1 MTLAKKL
8 ILGFGLVLVLLV
20 AMGGISYKA
29 LSDATS
35 GFTDYRRTAR
45 GSLMSGGIMSSML
58 QMRLGVLSFMNTS
71 SEAALRSYEDA
82 RANLAKGL
90 DEADKSMKNPA
101 RRKHLAT
108 VAEALAQYAAGVDEL
123 HKYDQTRQD
132 EIRILNTMGPQRVQA
147 LAQLAEAAQREGDVV
162 GAARAEAVVRAML
175 ELRLAVVKMMADTD
189 VKWLEQAKQDAVLVS
204 EAFNRLVADV
214 RNPVLRDKARELY
227 QQRTDYFS
235 AFERMSAAALKRD
248 AVYNERL
255 AKLGPAI
262 AQACDAIQSSY
273 EAEQNE
279 IGPRVQASNEQA
291 QLLTGAIALVA
302 VAAGVVIAW
311 LLIRVVMAQLGADP
325 AALAAITRRI
335 AAGDLD
341 VSFNAGSGKLRG
353 VYADMKDMTDGLV
366 SVITEVRSGAENVAS
381 GSEELSA
388 SAETLSQ
395 GATEQAAAIEEI
407 SSSMEEMAANIR
419 QNMENARQTE
429 TIAMQAATD
438 AEGGGKAV
446 GDTVG
451 AMREIAAKISIIE
464 EIARQTNLLALNAA
478 IEAARAGE
486 HGKGFAVVAAE
497 VRKLAERSGQ
507 AAAEISELSSS
518 SVAVAEHAGDM
529 LTKMVPGIRRTA
541 ELVQE
546 IAAAS
551 NEQNVGAEQVNKA
564 IAQLDQVI
572 QQNASASEEMA
583 STSEELSSQAEQLQA
598 TVSRFRVA
606 ALDDG
611 LARAPRRAQPKA
623 APRAIAG
630 RAPRKAVS
638 GKSGNIALDM
648 DSDAD
653 DSEFERF

>member
-29 LSDATS
+29 LSDATF

-45 GSLMSGGIMSSML
+45 GSLMSGGIMTNML

-71 SEAALRSYEDA
+71 SETALRSYEEA
-82 RANLAKGL
+82 RAELAKGL
-90 DEADKSMKNPA
+90 DEADKSIKNPD

-108 VAEALAQYAAGVDEL
+108 VADALAQYTDGVAEL
-123 HKYDQTRQD
+123 RKHDQERQT
-132 EIRILNTMGPQRVQA
+132 EITILNTLGPQRMQA
-147 LAQLAEAAQREGDVV
+147 LAQLAESAQREGDVV
-162 GAARAEAVVRAML
+162 GASRVEAVMRAML
-175 ELRLAVVKMMADTD
+175 ELRVAVVKMMADTD
-189 VKWLEQAKQDAVLVS
+189 VKWLEQAKQDAILVG
-204 EAFNRLVADV
+204 EAFNRLIADV
-214 RNPVLRDKARELY
+214 RNPVLRDRARELY

-248 AVYNERL
+248 AVFTQRL

-262 AQACDAIQSSY
+262 AQACDAIQNSY
-273 EAEQNE
+273 EAEQRE

-291 QLLTGAIALVA
+291 QLLTGGIALVA
-302 VAAGVVIAW
+302 VVAGVAISW

-325 AALAAITRRI
+325 AALAAVTRRI

-341 VSFNAGSGKLRG
+341 VSFDADGGRLRG
-353 VYADMKDMTDGLV
+353 VYADMKDMVDGLV
-366 SVITEVRSGAENVAS
+366 SVITEVRAGAENVAS

-395 GATEQAAAIEEI
+395 GATEQAASIEEI

-429 TIAMQAATD
+429 TIAVQAATD
-438 AEGGGKAV
+438 AEAGGKAV

-451 AMREIAAKISIIE
+451 AMRDIAAKISIIE

-497 VRKLAERSGQ
+497 VRKLAERSGE
-507 AAAEISELSSS
+507 AAAEISDLSSS
-518 SVAVAEHAGDM
+518 SVAVAEQAGEM

-606 ALDDG
+606 SMDG
-611 LARAPRRAQPKA
+611 GAVRAPRRAQPAA
-623 APRAIAG
+623 APRAVA
-630 RAPRKAVS
+630 AHTPRKAVP
-638 GKSGNIALDM
+638 GKGGNIALDM
-648 DSDAD
+648 GADAD

>member
-35 GFTDYRRTAR
+35 GFDDYRRTAR
-45 GSLMSGGIMSSML
+45 GSLMSGGIL
-58 QMRLGVLSFMNTS
+58 ADLLRMRLGVVSYLNTS
-71 SEAALRSYEDA
+71 SETALRAYEEA
-82 RANLAKGL
+82 RAEMAKGL
-90 DEADKSMKNPA
+90 DEAEKSIKNPE
-101 RRKHLAT
+101 RRKHLGVMLDAFK
-108 VAEALAQYAAGVDEL
+108 EYGAAVDEL
-123 HKYDQTRQD
+123 RKQTVARATEADRLSQ
-132 EIRILNTMGPQRVQA
+132 LGPQLMDVARRA
-147 LAQLAEAAQREGDVV
+147 AEASEREGDIAGRGKVEEAMRLILEARVPTARLLADADRKWYDLGKAGLSSAAGAV
-162 GAARAEAVVRAML
+162 GRLQTDLRGMSAREH
-175 ELRLAVVKMMADTD
+175 
-189 VKWLEQAKQDAVLVS
+189 
-204 EAFNRLVADV
+204 
-214 RNPVLRDKARELY
+214 ARELQSLFGQY
-227 QQRTDYFS
+227 TS
-235 AFERMSAAALKRD
+235 AFEPM
-248 AVYNERL
+248 
-255 AKLGPAI
+255 
-262 AQACDAIQSSY
+262 AQAGFRRQEVYDTRLVKLAPVITEASDAIQKSY
-273 EAEQNE
+273 EAEQRE

-291 QLLTGAIALVA
+291 QLLTGGIALVA
-302 VAAGVVIAW
+302 VVAGVAISW

-325 AALAAITRRI
+325 AALAAVTRRI

-341 VSFNAGSGKLRG
+341 VSFDADGGRLRG
-353 VYADMKDMTDGLV
+353 VYADMKDMVDGLV
-366 SVITEVRSGAENVAS
+366 SVITEVRAGAENVAS

-395 GATEQAAAIEEI
+395 GATEQAASIEEI

-429 TIAMQAATD
+429 TIAVQAATD
-438 AEGGGKAV
+438 AEAGGKAV

-451 AMREIAAKISIIE
+451 AMRDIAAKISIIE

-497 VRKLAERSGQ
+497 VRKLAERSGE
-507 AAAEISELSSS
+507 AASEISDLSSS
-518 SVAVAEHAGDM
+518 SVAVAEQAGEM

-606 ALDDG
+606 SMDG
-611 LARAPRRAQPKA
+611 GAVRAPRRAQPAA
-623 APRAIAG
+623 APRAVAAQ
-630 RAPRKAVS
+630 APRKAVS
-638 GKSGNIALDM
+638 GKGGNIALDM
-648 DSDAD
+648 GADAD

>member
-8 ILGFGLVLVLLV
+8 ILGFGIVLALLV

-35 GFTDYRRTAR
+35 GFTEYRRTAR
-45 GSLMSGGIMSSML
+45 GTLKSSGIQGNML
-58 QMRLGVLSFMNTS
+58 RMRLGLMSYMATS
-71 SEAALRSYEDA
+71 SETSLRAYEDA
-82 RANLAKGL
+82 RADLAREL
-90 DEADKSMKNPA
+90 DEGDKTIKNPD
-101 RRKHLAT
+101 RRKYLAAAVEAFARYT
-108 VAEALAQYAAGVDEL
+108 DSVAELRRQEQARQVEIAA
-123 HKYDQTRQD
+123 
-132 EIRILNTMGPQRVQA
+132 LNTLGPQIARA
-147 LAQLAEAAQREGDVV
+147 LEQLAESAQREGDGN
-162 GAARAEAVVRAML
+162 GAARAEAVMRAML
-175 ELRLAVVKMMADTD
+175 ELRVVVVKMMAGADS
-189 VKWLEQAKQDAVLVS
+189 KWLEQAKQSAGQVG
-204 EAFNRLVADV
+204 EAHNRLMAEL
-214 RNPVLRDKARELY
+214 RNPVLRERARELQ
-227 QQRTDYFS
+227 QQRAEYFS
-235 AFERMSAAALKRD
+235 AFERMSAAALRRD
-248 AVYNERL
+248 EIFTDSL
-255 AKLGPAI
+255 SKIGPVI
-262 AQACDAIQSSY
+262 AQACTAIQDSY

-279 IGPRVQASNEQA
+279 IGPRVQTANERA
-291 QLLTGAIALVA
+291 QWLTEGIALAAVA
-302 VAAGVVIAW
+302 VTVGVSW
-311 LLIRVVMAQLGADP
+311 MLIRVVMAQLGADP
-325 AALAAITRRI
+325 ATLMAITRRI

-341 VSFNAGSGKLRG
+341 VSFTERGGKLCG
-353 VYADMKDMTDGLV
+353 VYADMKAMVAGLV

-395 GATEQAAAIEEI
+395 GATEQAASIEEI
-407 SSSMEEMAANIR
+407 SASMEEMAANIR

-429 TIAMQAATD
+429 SIAVQAATD

-497 VRKLAERSGQ
+497 VRKLAERSGA
-507 AAAEISELSSS
+507 AAAEISDLSSS
-518 SVAVAEHAGDM
+518 SVAVAEHAGEM

-583 STSEELSSQAEQLQA
+583 STSEELSSQAEQLQV

-606 ALDDG
+606 ALDGDR
-611 LARAPRRAQPKA
+611 ARAPHRVHPVP
-623 APRAIAG
+623 APRAVTAQP
-630 RAPRKAVS
+630 PRKAVS
-638 GKSGNIALDM
+638 GKGGNMALDM
-648 DSDAD
+648 GADAD

>member
-29 LSDATS
+29 LSDATF

-45 GSLMSGGIMSSML
+45 GSLMSGGIMTDML
-58 QMRLGVLSFMNTS
+58 QMRLGVLSYMNTS
-71 SEAALRSYEDA
+71 SEAALRTYEES
-82 RANLAKGL
+82 RAELAKGL
-90 DEADKSMKNPA
+90 DEADKTIKNPD

-108 VAEALAQYAAGVDEL
+108 VAEALAQYTDGMAEL
-123 HKYDQTRQD
+123 RKHDLARQA
-132 EIRILNTMGPQRVQA
+132 EISALNAMGPQRVQA
-147 LAQLAEAAQREGDVV
+147 LAQLAEAAQREGDTV
-162 GAARAEAVVRAML
+162 GAARAEAVIRAML
-175 ELRLAVVKMMADTD
+175 ELRVAVVKMMADTD
-189 VKWLEQAKQDAVLVS
+189 VKWLELAKQDAVQVS
-204 EAFNRLVADV
+204 EAFNRLMADV
-214 RNPVLRDKARELY
+214 RNPVLRDRARELH

-248 AVYNERL
+248 AVFNDRL
-255 AKLGPAI
+255 VKLGPAI

-273 EAEQNE
+273 ETEQRE
-279 IGPRVQASNEQA
+279 IGPRVQAANEQA
-291 QLLTGAIALVA
+291 QLLTVGIAVVA
-302 VAAGVVIAW
+302 VVAGVFISW

-325 AALAAITRRI
+325 AALGAVTRRI

-341 VSFNAGSGKLRG
+341 VSFDAGGGRLRG
-353 VYADMKDMTDGLV
+353 VYADMKGMVDGLV

-395 GATEQAAAIEEI
+395 GATEQAASIEEI
-407 SSSMEEMAANIR
+407 SSSMEEMASNIR

-429 TIAMQAATD
+429 TIATQAATD
-438 AEGGGKAV
+438 AEAGGKAV

-497 VRKLAERSGQ
+497 VRKLAERSGE

-518 SVAVAEHAGDM
+518 SVAVAEHAGEM

-606 ALDDG
+606 SLDG
-611 LARAPRRAQPKA
+611 GVTRAPRRAQPSG
-623 APRAIAG
+623 APRAVAAQ
-630 RAPRKAVS
+630 APRKAVS
-638 GKSGNIALDM
+638 GKGGNIALDM
-648 DSDAD
+648 GADAD

>member
-29 LSDATS
+29 LSDATF

-45 GSLMSGGIMSSML
+45 GSLMSGGILADML
-58 QMRLGVLSFMNTS
+58 RMRLGVFSYMNSS
-71 SEAALRSYEDA
+71 SEAALRSYEEA
-82 RANLAKGL
+82 RADLAKGL
-90 DEADKSMKNPA
+90 DEADKSIKNPE
-101 RRKHLAT
+101 RRKQLAI
-108 VAEALAQYAAGVDEL
+108 VAEAFTQYGEGVVEL
-123 HKYDQTRQD
+123 QKFNQARHA
-132 EIRILNTMGPQRVQA
+132 EIDALNTMGPQRVQA
-147 LAQLAEAAQREGDVV
+147 LSQLAEAAQREGDTV
-162 GAARAEAVVRAML
+162 GAARAEAVIRAML
-175 ELRLAVVKMMADTD
+175 ELRVIVVKMMADTD
-189 VKWLEQAKQDAVLVS
+189 VKWLERAKQESVVVG
-204 EAFNRLVADV
+204 EAFSRLVADV
-214 RNPVLRDKARELY
+214 RNPALRDKARELY

-248 AVYNERL
+248 AIFFERL
-255 AKLGPAI
+255 SKLGPAI
-262 AQACDAIQSSY
+262 AQACDAIQNSY
-273 EAEQNE
+273 EAEQRE
-279 IGPRVQASNEQA
+279 IGPRVQASNDQA
-291 QLLTGAIALVA
+291 QLLTGVLAVVA
-302 VAAGVVIAW
+302 VAAGVAIAW

-325 AALAAITRRI
+325 AALASVTRRI

-353 VYADMKDMTDGLV
+353 VYADMKDMVDGLV

-395 GATEQAAAIEEI
+395 GATEQAASIEEI

-507 AAAEISELSSS
+507 AAAEISDLSSS
-518 SVAVAEHAGDM
+518 SVAVAEHAGEM

-611 LARAPRRAQPKA
+611 MVRAPRRAQPKA
-623 APRAIAG
+623 ASRAVAG
-630 RAPRKAVS
+630 QAPRKAVS
-638 GKSGNIALDM
+638 GKGGNIALDM

>member
-29 LSDATS
+29 LSDATF

-45 GSLMSGGIMSSML
+45 GSLLSGGIMSSML
-58 QMRLGVLSFMNTS
+58 QMRLGVFSYMISS

-82 RANLAKGL
+82 RAELAKGL
-90 DEADKSMKNPA
+90 DEADKSIKNPDS
-101 RRKHLAT
+101 RKHLAT
-108 VAEALAQYAAGVDEL
+108 VIEAFAQYTDGVVEL
-123 HKYDQTRQD
+123 RKHDQMRQA
-132 EIRILNTMGPQRVQA
+132 EINTLNGMGAQRVQA

-162 GAARAEAVVRAML
+162 GAARAEAVLRAML
-175 ELRLAVVKMMADTD
+175 ELRVAVVKMMADTD

-214 RNPVLRDKARELY
+214 RNPALRDRARELY

-248 AVYNERL
+248 DLFHNRL
-255 AKLGPAI
+255 SKLGPVI
-262 AQACDAIQSSY
+262 AQACDAIQNSY
-273 EAEQNE
+273 ETEQGE

-341 VSFNAGSGKLRG
+341 VSFNAGSGRLRG
-353 VYADMKDMTDGLV
+353 VYADMKDMVDGLV

-611 LARAPRRAQPKA
+611 LGRAPRRAQPKA
-623 APRAIAG
+623 APRAIA
-630 RAPRKAVS
+630 
-638 GKSGNIALDM
+638 
-648 DSDAD
+648 
-653 DSEFERF
+653 

>member
-29 LSDATS
+29 LTDATT
-35 GFTDYRRTAR
+35 GFNDYRRTAR
-45 GSLMSGGIMSSML
+45 GSLLAGNIVTDL
-58 QMRLGVLSFMNTS
+58 YQMRVNVISYLNAP
-71 SEAALRSYEDA
+71 SEKALRAYDEAKADLS
-82 RANLAKGL
+82 KGL
-90 DEADKSMKNPA
+90 EEADKSIQNPERRKQLTVAQDAFKEYGLGFVELRKQTEARDAESERMGQIGPQLMELA
-101 RRKHLAT
+101 RRI
-108 VAEALAQYAAGVDEL
+108 AEASDREGDPAGRVKAEEVMRLILSVRVPTARLLYEADRKWYDQAKSALDAATGAIGRLQGELRGAAAREAARELQSQFSQYAAMFEP
-123 HKYDQTRQD
+123 
-132 EIRILNTMGPQRVQA
+132 MAQA
-147 LAQLAEAAQREGDVV
+147 GFKRE
-162 GAARAEAVVRAML
+162 
-175 ELRLAVVKMMADTD
+175 
-189 VKWLEQAKQDAVLVS
+189 
-204 EAFNRLVADV
+204 
-214 RNPVLRDKARELY
+214 
-227 QQRTDYFS
+227 
-235 AFERMSAAALKRD
+235 
-248 AVYNERL
+248 AVYNGVL
-255 AKLGPAI
+255 LKQAPLITGACNAI
-262 AQACDAIQSSY
+262 LDSY
-273 EAEQNE
+273 SADQRE

-291 QLLTGAIALVA
+291 QMLTGGIALAA
-302 VAAGVVIAW
+302 VVAGVAIAW

-341 VSFNAGSGKLRG
+341 VSFDAASGKLRG

-366 SVITEVRSGAENVAS
+366 SVITEVRAGAENVAS

-395 GATEQAAAIEEI
+395 GATEQAASIEEI

-429 TIAMQAATD
+429 TIAVQAAND

-497 VRKLAERSGQ
+497 VRKLAERSGA

-518 SVAVAEHAGDM
+518 SVAVAEHAGEM

-606 ALDDG
+606 SLDG
-611 LARAPRRAQPKA
+611 SATRTPRRAQPA
-623 APRAIAG
+623 SAPRALAAS
-630 RAPRKAVS
+630 APRKAVA
-638 GKSGNIALDM
+638 GKGGNIALDM
-648 DSDAD
+648 GADAD